1 MSSDDML
8 DQVQHYRNVVATYE
22 NLRREINDLLMKH
35 GGGTENMPPEDL
47 QRYRDLAHQRDEIA
61 SEMRWL
67 EQQLLDD
74 DNEVSL

>member
-8 DQVQHYRNVVATYE
+8 DQVQHYRSIVATYE
-22 NLRREINDLLMKH
+22 QLRQEINKLLMKY
-35 GGGTENMPPEDL
+35 GGGTENMPAEDL
-47 QRYRDLAHQRDEIA
+47 QRYRKLAHERDEIA

-74 DNEVSL
+74 DNEV